1 MSINKQS
8 FERNATAGEVWPRKL
23 NKLLIGV
30 GVLAF
35 GLIIADRLVNMF
47 KADDLPV
54 VADVEQL
61 DDTPEAELLQANESV
76 EFESNEEDVSTLSS
90 TDKAVVTDSLSIDEV
105 FGSPLVFVSASE
117 PAYVITENDLRID
130 VGSQLAD
137 DVKLAG
143 VTGDRVILDRA
154 GDLVSIAL
162 PDPDK

>member
-1 MSINKQS
+1 MVGWVH
-8 FERNATAGEVWPRKL
+8 RW
-23 NKLLIGV
+23 GV
-30 GVLAF
+30 
-35 GLIIADRLVNMF
+35 
-47 KADDLPV
+47 
-54 VADVEQL
+54 E
-61 DDTPEAELLQANESV
+61 ANESV
-76 EFESNEEDVSTLSS
+76 EVESNEEDISTLSS
-90 TDKAVVTDSLSIDEV
+90 TDKAVVADSLSIDEV